1 MPDPTGAANSVLMRR
16 SARKWSQAELARRA
30 GISRAAVSAIEGN
43 RLSPSVTSALALA
56 GVLECSVE
64 ELFGNPGKGTSS
76 QREWAWSPKI
86 QPSRYWEVEVNQKR
100 LLYPV
105 ESISLNPTPHD
116 GRFQD
121 GVYQDLGSAQPE
133 ATLVLACCDPA
144 AGLLAAEYA
153 RSSGFR
159 MLVFSRGGDTALSL
173 LREGAIHVAGLHRS
187 TKDHPESNAETIG
200 QRLGSGYRMLRMA
213 EWEEGVA
220 LAPEDAC
227 RSLDSVARRKL
238 HWAKREPGSAAQEC
252 LERLLDGRPSPGRQV
267 DSHSAVAEAVH
278 AGWADAGVCVRLSAE
293 EAGLR
298 FLPVRT
304 EALDLCFSEKA
315 QHDPRIEALIRLTR
329 SRDYRQLLSELP
341 GYDSRSTGEL
351 RSVALGGQSNK
362 KRH

>member
-1 MPDPTGAANSVLMRR
+1 LMRR

-43 RLSPSVTSALALA
+43 RLSPSVASALALA
-56 GVLECSVE
+56 AVLECSVE
-64 ELFGNPGKGTSS
+64 ELFGRPVTKSFS
-76 QREWAWSPKI
+76 QREWAW
-86 QPSRYWEVEVNQKR
+86 QPRNEPCRYWEVEVDQKR

-116 GRFQD
+116 GRYQD

-133 ATLVLACCDPA
+133 TTLVLVCCDPA

-159 MLVFSRGGDTALSL
+159 MLVFSRGGDAALGL
-173 LREGAIHVAGLHRS
+173 LKEGVIHVAGLHRS
-187 TKDHPESNAETIG
+187 TKDYPESNAETISD
-200 QRLGSGYRMLRMA
+200 RLGPGYRMLRMA

-220 LAPEDAC
+220 LRPNDA
-227 RSLDSVARRKL
+227 SHSVGSVARRRL
-238 HWAKREPGSAAQEC
+238 CWAKREPGSAAQEC
-252 LERLLDGRPSPGRQV
+252 LERLLEGRHSAGRQV
-267 DSHSAVAEAVH
+267 ESHSAVAEAVH
-278 AGWADAGVCVRLSAE
+278 AGWAEAGVCVRLSAE
-293 EAGLR
+293 EAGLK
-298 FLPVRT
+298 FLPIRT
-304 EALDLCFSEKA
+304 EALDLCFSEQM

-351 RSVALGGQSNK
+351 RTVETAARSNV